1 MLWELFTQ
9 CGPVVNV
16 HIPRDKITNEH
27 QGYGFIEFKSEED
40 ADYSIK
46 IMHMIKLYGKPIKV
60 NKASQDK
67 RTQDVGANLFVGNL
81 DPEVD
86 EKLLYETFSN
96 FGMVIST
103 KITRDPD
110 SGESKGHGF
119 VSFDNFNSGDI
130 AASQMNGQYLCG
142 RQIRVEYAIKKDSK
156 GEKHGGFAER
166 LLAENKPSSISK
178 MPSLVVNAP
187 IIAEKIFKQQPI
199 IAPEIPLARGGI
211 NPLSLPPKPLLVKM
225 PDIKL
230 PPMPLPPTPK

>member
-1 MLWELFTQ
+1 MFTQ

-46 IMHMIKLYGKPIKV
+46 IIHMIKLYGKPIKV

-67 RTQDVGANLFVGNL
+67 RTQDVGANVFIGNL

-86 EKLLYETFSN
+86 EKMLYETFSN

-103 KITRDPD
+103 KITRDAEE
-110 SGESKGHGF
+110 GVSKGHGF
-119 VSFDNFNSGDI
+119 VSYDNFNSSDTAI
-130 AASQMNGQYLCG
+130 AQMNGQFFSG
-142 RQIRVEYAIKKDSK
+142 RQIRVEYAVKKDSK

-166 LLAENKPSSISK
+166 LLAENKPSAISK
-178 MPSLVVNAP
+178 MPSLVFNAP
-187 IIAEKIFKQQPI
+187 VIAEKVFKQPTI
-199 IAPEIPLARGGI
+199 SAEIPLARGGI
-211 NPLSLPPKPLLVKM
+211 NQLTLPPKPALVRM

-230 PPMPLPPTPK
+230 PQMPLPPTPL

>member
-1 MLWELFTQ
+1 M
-9 CGPVVNV
+9 VNV

-67 RTQDVGANLFVGNL
+67 RTQDVGANVFIGNL

-86 EKLLYETFSN
+86 EKMLYETFSN

-103 KITRDPD
+103 KITRDAEE
-110 SGESKGHGF
+110 GVSKGHGF
-119 VSFDNFNSGDI
+119 VSYDNFNSSDTAI
-130 AASQMNGQYLCG
+130 AQMNGQFFSG
-142 RQIRVEYAIKKDSK
+142 RQIRVEYAVKKDSK

-166 LLAENKPSSISK
+166 LLAENKPSAISK
-178 MPSLVVNAP
+178 MPSLVFNAP
-187 IIAEKIFKQQPI
+187 VIAEKVFKQPTI
-199 IAPEIPLARGGI
+199 SAEIPLARGGI
-211 NPLSLPPKPLLVKM
+211 NQLTLPPKPALVRM

-230 PPMPLPPTPK
+230 PQMPLPPTPL